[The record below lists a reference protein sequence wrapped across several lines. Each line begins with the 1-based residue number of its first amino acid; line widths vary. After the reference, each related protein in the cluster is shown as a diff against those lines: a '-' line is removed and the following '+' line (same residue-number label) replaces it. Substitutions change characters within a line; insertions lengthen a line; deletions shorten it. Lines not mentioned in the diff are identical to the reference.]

1 MIKNKT
7 ISQLISELSKFP
19 GIGRKTAERLAYYI
33 IREKK
38 EDAKRLAD
46 AILEVKEK
54 IGFCKICF
62 NYAEGE
68 ICDICS
74 DPSRDKKTI
83 CVVEEPRD
91 IWALEN
97 AGSYKGLYH
106 VLLGVISP
114 LDGVG
119 PDDLKIRE
127 LLKRLKSG
135 EVEEVIIATSPTVE
149 GDATAL
155 YLSKIIKPL
164 GIKVTRIASG
174 LPAGG
179 EIEYADSMTLTKA
192 IQDRRPI

>member
-1 MIKNKT
+1 
-7 ISQLISELSKFP
+7 P

-33 IREKK
+33 IKEKK
-38 EDAKRLAD
+38 EDARKLAE
-46 AILEVKEK
+46 AIVKVKDK

-62 NYAEGE
+62 NYAENDV
-68 ICDICS
+68 CDICS

-91 IWALEN
+91 IWAFEN
-97 AGSYKGLYH
+97 AGSYGGLYH

-119 PDDLKIRE
+119 PDDIKIRE
-127 LLKRLKSG
+127 LLRRLESG

-149 GDATAL
+149 GDATAI

-179 EIEYADSMTLTKA
+179 EIEYADSITLIKA
-192 IQDRRPI
+192 IQGRRPI

>member
-7 ISQLISELSKFP
+7 ISQLISEFSKLP

-33 IREKK
+33 IKEKK
-38 EDAKRLAD
+38 EEARKLAE
-46 AILEVKEK
+46 AIIEVKDK

-62 NYAEGE
+62 NYAENDV
-68 ICDICS
+68 CDICS

-91 IWALEN
+91 VWAFEN
-97 AGSYKGLYH
+97 AGSYRGLYH

-119 PDDLKIRE
+119 PDDIKIRE
-127 LLKRLKSG
+127 LLRRLESG

-149 GDATAL
+149 GDATAI
-155 YLSKIIKPL
+155 YISKIIKPL
-164 GIKVTRIASG
+164 GLKVTRIASG

-179 EIEYADSMTLTKA
+179 EIEYADSITLTKA
-192 IQDRRPI
+192 IQGRRPI

>member
-7 ISQLISELSKFP
+7 ISQLIVEFSKLP
-19 GIGRKTAERLAYYI
+19 GIGRKTAERLAYFI
-33 IREKK
+33 IREKEK
-38 EDAKRLAD
+38 DARRLAK
-46 AILEVKEK
+46 AIVEVKEK
-54 IGFCKICF
+54 VGFCKICF

-97 AGSYKGLYH
+97 AGNYRGLYH
-106 VLLGVISP
+106 VLLGVVSP

-127 LLKRLKSG
+127 LLKRLERG

-179 EIEYADSMTLTKA
+179 EIEYADSMTLAKA
-192 IQDRRPI
+192 IQGRRPI

>member
-7 ISQLISELSKFP
+7 ISQLISELSKLP

-33 IREKK
+33 IKEKK
-38 EDAKRLAD
+38 EDARKLAE
-46 AILEVKEK
+46 AIIEVKDK

-62 NYAEGE
+62 NYAENDV
-68 ICDICS
+68 CDICS

-91 IWALEN
+91 IWAFEN
-97 AGSYKGLYH
+97 AGSYRGLYH

-119 PDDLKIRE
+119 PDDIKIRE
-127 LLKRLKSG
+127 LLRRLESG

-149 GDATAL
+149 GDATAI

-164 GIKVTRIASG
+164 GLKVTRIASG

-179 EIEYADSMTLTKA
+179 EIEYADSITLTKA
-192 IQDRRPI
+192 IQGRRPI

>member
-1 MIKNKT
+1 MIKNIT

-33 IREKK
+33 IKEKR
-38 EDAKRLAD
+38 EDAQRLAE
-46 AILEVKEK
+46 AIIKVKEK
-54 IGFCKICF
+54 IGFCKICY
-62 NYAEGE
+62 NYAESDV
-68 ICDICS
+68 CDICS
-74 DPSRDKKTI
+74 DPLRDKKTI

-97 AGSYKGLYH
+97 AGNYKGLYH

-119 PDDLKIRE
+119 PDDLKIRG
-127 LLKRLKSG
+127 LLNRLEG
-135 EVEEVIIATSPTVE
+135 EEVEEVIIATSPTVE

-164 GIKVTRIASG
+164 DIKVTRIASG

-179 EIEYADSMTLTKA
+179 EIEYADSVTLAKA
-192 IQDRRPI
+192 LQGRRPI

>member
-7 ISQLISELSKFP
+7 ISQLISEFSKLP

-33 IREKK
+33 IKEKK
-38 EDAKRLAD
+38 EDARKLAE
-46 AILEVKEK
+46 AIVKVKDK

-62 NYAEGE
+62 NYAENDV
-68 ICDICS
+68 CDICS

-91 IWALEN
+91 IWAFEN
-97 AGSYKGLYH
+97 AGSYGGLYH

-119 PDDLKIRE
+119 PDDIKIRE
-127 LLKRLKSG
+127 LLRRLESG

-149 GDATAL
+149 GDATAI

-179 EIEYADSMTLTKA
+179 EIEYADSITLIKA
-192 IQDRRPI
+192 IQGRRPI

>member
-7 ISQLISELSKFP
+7 ISQLIVEFSKLP
-19 GIGRKTAERLAYYI
+19 GIGRKTAERLAYFI
-33 IREKK
+33 IREKEK
-38 EDAKRLAD
+38 DARRLAK
-46 AILEVKEK
+46 AIVEVKEK
-54 IGFCKICF
+54 VGFCKICF

-97 AGSYKGLYH
+97 AGNYRGLYH
-106 VLLGVISP
+106 VLLGVVSP
-114 LDGVG
+114 LDGIG

-127 LLKRLKSG
+127 LLKRLERG

-179 EIEYADSMTLTKA
+179 EIEYADSMTLAKA
-192 IQDRRPI
+192 IQGRRPI

>member
-1 MIKNKT
+1 MIRNIT
-7 ISQLISELSKFP
+7 ISQLIAEFSKLP

-33 IREKK
+33 FKEKK
-38 EDAKRLAD
+38 EDARRLAE
-46 AILEVKEK
+46 AIMAVKEK
-54 IGFCKICF
+54 IGFCKICY
-62 NYAEGE
+62 NYAEGD

-74 DPSRDKKTI
+74 DPSRDRKTI

-91 IWALEN
+91 VWALEN

-127 LLKRLKSG
+127 LLKRLEG
-135 EVEEVIIATSPTVE
+135 EEVEEVIIATSPTVE
-149 GDATAL
+149 GDATAI
-155 YLSKIIKPL
+155 YLSKLIKPL

-179 EIEYADSMTLTKA
+179 EIEYADSVTLAKA
-192 IQDRRPI
+192 LQGRRPI